1 MRADQAL
8 AVEYGIQGVP
18 FFVIDGK
25 YGVSG
30 AQDAATFA
38 NVLTQ
43 VRDEKAAVG

>member
-1 MRADQAL
+1 VKTDMAEAAKL
-8 AVEYGIQGVP
+8 GIQGVP
-18 FFVIDGK
+18 FFVIDGR

-43 VRDEKAAVG
+43 VQSEKEAVR